1 MDSKENIPEGTIR
14 SGTRSRE
21 RKKDMDKASK
31 RLKVQV
37 MMERA
42 SIDLEIIPDGKLK
55 VGAYGDELCPCW

>member
-1 MDSKENIPEGTIR
+1 
-14 SGTRSRE
+14 
-21 RKKDMDKASK
+21 MDKASK